1 MNYPL
6 ISKYIEAIKSAEDN
20 FEELSYLRPVLGDD
34 GLPVMTSGNFA
45 VGFKNTLET
54 LLWQHSSRPR
64 NKNIANAFF
73 KAGFIDA
80 WGRGYKKIREG
91 FEGAGLPMPE
101 VANFCGGV
109 RVSFMRNNI
118 NSADVTKDVIK
129 DVAKELTDRQKVI
142 LEMIADDPS
151 LTAKAMSEKM
161 SEKDSVNER
170 TIERDI
176 AKLKKTGILIRKGGR
191 KDGEWV
197 INVKNK

>member
-20 FEELSYLRPVLGDD
+20 FEELSYLRPVLRDD
-34 GLPVMTSGNFA
+34 GLSVMTSGNFA

-101 VANFCGGV
+101 VENFCGGV

-118 NSADVTKDVIK
+118 NSADVTK

-151 LTAKAMSEKM
+151 LTAKAM

>member
-20 FEELSYLRPVLGDD
+20 FEELSYLRPVLRDD
-34 GLPVMTSGNFA
+34 GLSVMTSGNFA

-101 VANFCGGV
+101 VENFCGGV
-109 RVSFMRNNI
+109 WVSFMRNNI
-118 NSADVTKDVIK
+118 NSADVTK

-161 SEKDSVNER
+161 SEKDSVNEI

-176 AKLKKTGILIRKGGR
+176 AKLKKMGILIRKGGR

>member
-1 MNYPL
+1 
-6 ISKYIEAIKSAEDN
+6 
-20 FEELSYLRPVLGDD
+20 
-34 GLPVMTSGNFA
+34 
-45 VGFKNTLET
+45 
-54 LLWQHSSRPR
+54 
-64 NKNIANAFF
+64 
-73 KAGFIDA
+73 
-80 WGRGYKKIREG
+80 
-91 FEGAGLPMPE
+91 
-101 VANFCGGV
+101 
-109 RVSFMRNNI
+109 MRNNI
-118 NSADVTKDVIK
+118 NSADVIK

-161 SEKDSVNER
+161 LGKDSVNER